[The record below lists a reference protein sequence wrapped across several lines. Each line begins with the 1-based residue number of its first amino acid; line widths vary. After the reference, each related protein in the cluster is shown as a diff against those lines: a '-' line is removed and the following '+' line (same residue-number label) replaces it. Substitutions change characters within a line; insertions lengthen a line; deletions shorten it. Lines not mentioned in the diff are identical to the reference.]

1 MINIRKVGF
10 RDVDV
15 LQCIARDTFFE
26 AFADSNSEEDMQHYL
41 DVNFSPDKL
50 SAELAEISS
59 QFFIAFDGEA
69 AVGYLK
75 VNSGEAQTD
84 LHEDHSLEIERIY
97 VMSAYHGKKVGQL
110 LYEQAMEVAVHLGKS
125 SVWLG
130 VWEHNLKAIRF
141 YEKNG
146 FVPFSTHIFKMG
158 NDEQTDIMMRKQITN
173 K

>member
-1 MINIRKVGF
+1 MISIRKVGLQ
-10 RDVDV
+10 DVEV
-15 LQCIARDTFFE
+15 LQGIARDTFFE

-41 DVNFSPDKL
+41 LVNFSLDKL
-50 SAELAEISS
+50 SAELAQISS
-59 QFFIAFDGEA
+59 QFFIAFDGDA
-69 AVGYLK
+69 PVGYLK

-84 LHEDHSLEIERIY
+84 LQEDHSLEIERIY
-97 VMSAYHGKKVGQL
+97 VMGAYHGKKVGQL
-110 LYEQAMEVAVHLGKS
+110 LYEQALEVAVSLGKS

-158 NDEQTDIMMRKQITN
+158 NDEQTDIMMRKEIIT